1 MTLKQKLII
10 PLVLLLIFAILVF
23 SNFFYVSSKTQRLQ
37 SLQIVLKEAQYKIQK
52 VYTDF
57 LKYRLSLEY
66 QENLEKSS
74 SEVLNFLESISKK
87 FPEILKVRELYNEW
101 YANSIVGENH
111 YYLQET
117 DTLMK
122 EISEVIDTLDKE
134 ITVKTSKLLLS
145 QKLFFVVMT
154 ILSAVVFIWYLG
166 IVIPK
171 HILRPLT
178 KASDTLE
185 KIGEGDFS
193 VEVSYESND
202 ELGKVFEN
210 IDKMKLNISHLFS
223 HFLEKANDVKNSN
236 KIIEEVIEKLSSDE
250 LDRNIEDFTAYLEE
264 TSAEMEII
272 VENLSN
278 FASSIEKIVQSTS
291 QISELNANI
300 VKLSEKIEE
309 ISDKISVLAITAT
322 IETNRTHTEK
332 ESLVRI
338 SEMIMELSKDVKK
351 ATKNSREILL
361 SSEETIESTLRISND
376 ILERLTNVRG
386 SLDIIQDILSQS
398 VDGVTKIAN
407 LSHKNRE
414 NIESVM
420 ISLKVSQE
428 VISKLTTEID
438 TFLKTIKLASRGEDD
453 EI

>member
-10 PLVLLLIFAILVF
+10 PVVLLAIFAVLVF

-37 SLQIVLKEAQYKIQK
+37 SLQIVLKEAQYKIQT
-52 VYTDF
+52 VHIDF
-57 LKYRLSLEY
+57 FRYRLSQEHY
-66 QENLEKSS
+66 ENLEKSS
-74 SEVLNFLESISKK
+74 SEVLNLLESTSKK
-87 FPEILKVRELYNEW
+87 FPELLKINDMYNELYSNF
-101 YANSIVGENH
+101 IGENPN
-111 YYLQET
+111 LQEA

-122 EISEVIDTLDKE
+122 EIKNVIDLMTKE
-134 ITVKTSKLLLS
+134 VNAKTSNLFIL
-145 QKLFFVVMT
+145 QKIFFAVIT
-154 ILSAVVFIWYLG
+154 ILSAVIFIWYLG
-166 IVIPK
+166 IIIPK

-178 KASDTLE
+178 KISDTLE
-185 KIGEGDFS
+185 KIGKGDFS
-193 VEVSYESND
+193 VEVPYESND

-210 IDKMKLNISHLFS
+210 IDKMKLNISYMFS
-223 HFLEKANDVKNSN
+223 QLLEKATDVENSN
-236 KIIEEVIEKLSSDE
+236 KIIEDVIETLSSDE
-250 LDRNIEDFTAYLEE
+250 LDKNIEDFTAYLEE

-272 VENLSN
+272 IENLSN
-278 FASSIEKIVQSTS
+278 FALSIERIVQSTS

-322 IETNRTHTEK
+322 IETNRTHIEK

-351 ATKNSREILL
+351 ATKNSREALL
-361 SSEETIESTLRISND
+361 NSEETIESTLKISNE
-376 ILERLTNVRG
+376 ILERLTNVKS
-386 SLDIIQDILSQS
+386 SLDIIQDILDQS

-438 TFLKTIKLASRGEDD
+438 SFLKTIKLASRGEDN
-453 EI
+453 EA